1 MSFYIQIIFGISTFI
16 LGSSIAS
23 FLNVVAKSLPINQNW
38 WSRRSA
44 CPYCKI
50 TLTPLQ
56 LIPILS
62 FLVQNGHCSSC
73 YTKISPLY
81 LLTEI
86 AGGLLFIS
94 PLIFLPN
101 PNIYLI
107 QTWIFFSL
115 LLTVT
120 LTDLYYQLIPNKILI
135 AFGIPLLI
143 TQPSL
148 LQYPNPHLVLSNIT
162 TAIIGFLFFYG
173 VAHLGKLLFKKETIG
188 GGDIKLYL
196 VIGLVLGIQS
206 LFLSITIS
214 SIAALTY
221 IIIFDNNNINQ
232 PIPFAPFIA
241 LGSFIAYI
249 LSFQ

>member
-1 MSFYIQIIFGISTFI
+1 MFYVQVLFGMSAFI
-16 LGSSIAS
+16 LGSAIAS
-23 FLNVVAKSLPINQNW
+23 FLNVVAKSFPINQNW

-44 CPYCKI
+44 CPHCQI

-62 FLVQNGHCSSC
+62 FLAQNGRCNSC
-73 YTKISPLY
+73 HTKISPLY
-81 LLTEI
+81 LLSEF
-86 AGGLLFIS
+86 AGGLLFTS
-94 PLIFLPN
+94 PLIFLTN
-101 PNIYLI
+101 PYNYLI

-115 LLTVT
+115 LLTVV

-135 AFGIPLLI
+135 AFGLPLLLI
-143 TQPSL
+143 R
-148 LQYPNPHLVLSNIT
+148 PNIA
-162 TAIIGFLFFYG
+162 TAITGFLFFYG
-173 VAHLGKLLFKKETIG
+173 AALLGKILFKKETIG

-196 VIGLVLGIQS
+196 VIGLVLDMRS

-214 SIAALTY
+214 SIAALSY
-221 IIIFDNNNINQ
+221 MLIFNKYNINQ

-241 LGSFIAYI
+241 LGSIIAYI